1 VRKQRFDA
9 LVEQL
14 VPQVRR
20 LNPNWT
26 DEEVLESAESMA
38 QLRLLDEE
46 IG

>member
-26 DEEVLESAESMA
+26 DEAVLESAESMA